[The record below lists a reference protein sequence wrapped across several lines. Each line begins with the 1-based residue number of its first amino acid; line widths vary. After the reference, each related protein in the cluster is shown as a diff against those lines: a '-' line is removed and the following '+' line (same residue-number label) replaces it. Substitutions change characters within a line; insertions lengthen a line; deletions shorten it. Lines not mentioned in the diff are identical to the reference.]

1 MSKKMNVQEP
11 SQAVSASILDAVA
24 SLTHLPAPALEAAGA
39 VVSAH
44 TLYSLQAWLLLLETL
59 FHHAPDETWKAAQ
72 QLKLLLELMDERFL
86 TEAEAALLRPVLE
99 VLLVEFEQLVRFIE
113 G

>member
-11 SQAVSASILDAVA
+11 SQTASGSILEAVA
-24 SLTHLPAPALEAAGA
+24 ELTHLPAPALEAAGA

-44 TLYSLQAWLLLLETL
+44 TLYSPQAWLLLLYTL
-59 FHHAPDETWKAAQ
+59 FHYDSEWKAAQ

>member
-11 SQAVSASILDAVA
+11 SQTASSSILEAVA
-24 SLTHLPAPALEAAGA
+24 QLTHLPAPALEAAAA

-44 TLYSLQAWLLLLETL
+44 TLYSPQAWLLLLHTL
-59 FHHAPDETWKAAQ
+59 FHYDSETWKAAQ

-86 TEAEAALLRPVLE
+86 TEAEAARLRPVLE